1 MTLEAE
7 TQPPPER
14 DEDSFTQRGP
24 LRPEQLVS
32 VRRHQARRLAGHSF
46 HAIDTLFLICV
57 TVFFLQQNSD
67 RAVLDLAPVVAG
79 VCCTWIML
87 LVLDMYR
94 FGRAEGYFNHFSRL
108 ALALLAGVSA
118 TSVSHAVVSSQQ
130 SQLSDLLPFG
140 LISGAGMLIL
150 HAVWWTLVARW
161 RSQGLLIPNV
171 VVVGANS
178 QAEEFISTTIDR
190 RDMNILGVFDDRA
203 DRSPLEML
211 GVPVLGTTDTI
222 LTHRIM
228 PSVDLIVVTVD
239 QSATQRLNQ
248 IMSRLEKLPNPITM
262 YLDDVDANRRAD
274 AIEQIADAPLAPL
287 HTKACSSRKAF
298 AKRVQDLVIGLFAL
312 LFFGIPMMLIALAI
326 RVDSPGPVFF
336 RQPREGFNNEQFLVW
351 KFRTLRHETTDMKA
365 ERQVTANDDRVTRL
379 GRVLRSTSLDELPQ
393 LFNVIAGEMSLVG
406 PRPHAIGMKT
416 SGFESSE
423 LVAQY
428 AHRHRIKPG
437 MTGWAAINGSRG
449 PMHKPEEINT
459 RVAFD
464 IAYIERQSSLL
475 DLKIMAKTI
484 PSMLGDRG
492 ANR

>member
-1 MTLEAE
+1 LEAE

-14 DEDSFTQRGP
+14 NEDSFMQRGP

-32 VRRHQARRLAGHSF
+32 VRRHQDRRLASHSF
-46 HAIDTLFLICV
+46 RAIDTLFLIGV
-57 TVFFLQQNSD
+57 TVFFLQQNTD
-67 RAVLDLAPVVAG
+67 RAVLDLVPVVVG
-79 VCCTWIML
+79 VCCTWLML
-87 LVLDMYR
+87 MVLDMYR
-94 FGRAEGYFNHFSRL
+94 FGRAEYFFNHFSRL
-108 ALALLAGVSA
+108 ALALLAGVSV
-118 TSVSHAVVSSQQ
+118 TVVSHAVISSQQ

-150 HAVWWTLVARW
+150 HALWWTLVARW

-178 QAEEFISTTIDR
+178 QAEEYISTTIDR
-190 RDMNILGVFDDRA
+190 HDMNILGVFDDRV

-211 GVPVLGTTDTI
+211 GVPVLGTTDTM
-222 LTHRIM
+222 LAHRIM
-228 PSVDLIVVTVD
+228 PCVDLIVVTVD
-239 QSATQRLNQ
+239 QSSTRRVNQ
-248 IMSRLEKLPNPITM
+248 IMERLEKLPNPITM
-262 YLDDVDANRRAD
+262 YLDDVDENRRAD

-287 HTKACSSRKAF
+287 HTKTGSTRKAF
-298 AKRVQDLVIGLFAL
+298 AKRVQDVVIGLLAL
-312 LFFGIPMMLIALAI
+312 LFFGIPMMLIALVI
-326 RVDSPGPVFF
+326 RLDSPGPVFF

-351 KFRTLRHETTDMKA
+351 KFRTLRHDTADMKA
-365 ERQVTANDDRVTRL
+365 ERQVTANDDRVTRV
-379 GRVLRSTSLDELPQ
+379 GRILRSTSLDELPQ

-416 SGFESSE
+416 NGVESSE

-428 AHRHRIKPG
+428 ALRHRIKPG

-449 PMHKPEEINT
+449 PMHKLEEISR

-464 IAYIERQSSLL
+464 IAYIERQSCLL

-492 ANR
+492 AIR